1 MSDSETASSRRR
13 IAVIPDPEFPVKRIA
28 TLMLSAACL
37 LPAMPALAAD
47 EPPSTLDKVE
57 GAIARGAQAAA
68 SGVARGVHAAASG
81 IERGAK
87 ATARGIE
94 RGAKAAARG
103 TAKGVD
109 AAASG
114 VKRGADATRRAVG
127 SAADKVQ
134 GNDGASSPS
143 N

>member
-1 MSDSETASSRRR
+1 MSDSETAASRRR
-13 IAVIPDPEFPVKRIA
+13 IAAIPAPEFPVKRIA
-28 TLMLSAACL
+28 TLMLGAACL
-37 LPAMPALAAD
+37 LPAMPALAVDAD
-47 EPPSTLDKVE
+47 GQPSTLDKVE
-57 GAIARGAQAAA
+57 GAIARG
-68 SGVARGVHAAASG
+68 VHAAASG
-81 IERGAK
+81 VERGAK

-114 VKRGADATRRAVG
+114 VKRGADATRRAVN

-134 GNDGASSPS
+134 GNDTASSPTH
-143 N
+143 